1 MLDTTQCGIVSYRP
15 VLGMSSVVVN
25 VDTTGRA
32 MVTVGLPGVSTNRVE
47 WAYWYLFL
55 RGGYLVSVWRR

>member
-1 MLDTTQCGIVSYRP
+1 
-15 VLGMSSVVVN
+15 MSSVVVN

-55 RGGYLVSVWRR
+55 RGGISGICLATMIRQLQQYCK